1 MNRLLITT
9 ALCAGLLAGAPLW
22 AQDTTSTTSTTATT
36 STTTTDP
43 NAGAYDALSPGNQ
56 KIVNAIY
63 DSHIE
68 ATENMPAETTT
79 TTDGTASTDGTTA
92 QPEPLTH
99 DSIAAMKADGGWGK
113 TYKQLYAEGKVVHRN
128 LGQAISSYNRS
139 MRVSTAGT
147 PTVVTTGNGQQIT
160 TGGKKSGGTAQA
172 SAKANG
178 QGGGRKVGH
187 TKTTVVTTGGG
198 GAAMAGA
205 TSHSNAGGVS
215 GMSGAGGAKGRGRG
229 GASHKGK

>member
-1 MNRLLITT
+1 MNRFLITT
-9 ALCAGLLAGAPLW
+9 ALCAALLAGAPVL
-22 AQDTTSTTSTTATT
+22 AQDTTATT

-68 ATENMPAETTT
+68 ATENMAADTT
-79 TTDGTASTDGTTA
+79 TTDSTATTEGLTA
-92 QPEPLTH
+92 ETTPLTH
-99 DSIAAMKADGGWGK
+99 DNIAAMKADGGWGK
-113 TYKQLYAEGKVVHRN
+113 TYKLLYAEGKVAHKN

-139 MRVSTAGT
+139 MRVSTAGSQ
-147 PTVVTTGNGQQIT
+147 TVVTTGSGQQVT
-160 TGGKKSGGTAQA
+160 TGGKKSGGATAA
-172 SAKANG
+172 STKANG

-198 GAAMAGA
+198 GAAVAGA

-215 GMSGAGGAKGRGRG
+215 GLSSAGGAKGRGRG